1 MYNRK
6 ESAMRNVFLI
16 LILVVFASLI
26 SGETVTLAWNANTE
40 PDLAGYH
47 VYYGT
52 VSRGTK
58 TDPNNFFYEDC
69 MRAIPKART
78 TITIDKIAPGQ
89 TFYFGVTAYDTAGN
103 ESSFSNEVSMTG
115 AVVRGQGDLR
125 ITELTLERVF
135 PNPFSPKT
143 TIDFTLAS
151 DSRVELSIYNAQG
164 KMVKRLVK
172 GKLLRGNHSYK
183 WNAKGLSS
191 GHYFYRLRVG
201 ELVSTRKMVLV
212 K

>member
-1 MYNRK
+1 
-6 ESAMRNVFLI
+6 
-16 LILVVFASLI
+16 
-26 SGETVTLAWNANTE
+26 
-40 PDLAGYH
+40 
-47 VYYGT
+47 
-52 VSRGTK
+52 
-58 TDPNNFFYEDC
+58 
-69 MRAIPKART
+69 MRAIPKTRT

-125 ITELTLERVF
+125 ITELALERVF

-151 DSRVELSIYNAQG
+151 DSRVELCIYNAQG

-172 GKLLRGNHSYK
+172 GRLGKGNHRGFPAGIIFTGFVWASWFQQEK
-183 WNAKGLSS
+183 W
-191 GHYFYRLRVG
+191 F
-201 ELVSTRKMVLV
+201 
-212 K
+212 